1 MESYQVA
8 GQLSIFDYP
17 EFLPEKPDKKGTF
30 LKLETR
36 LEKSFSENV
45 RLRL

>member
-17 EFLPEKPDKKGTF
+17 EFLPEKPDKK
-30 LKLETR
+30 KAH
-36 LEKSFSENV
+36 S
-45 RLRL
+45 

>member
-17 EFLPEKPDKKGTF
+17 EFLPEKPDKERHI
-30 LKLETR
+30 LKVGDKIG
-36 LEKSFSENV
+36 KSFSENV